1 MRAISAT
8 LFVII
13 LASCAHWG
21 MMRYRKMPDDSEF
34 GRAVFRLDVGWNHV
48 SIFEGPREQQGAMK
62 EMLEEHVDQN
72 SDCIDGRL
80 TNFEFGAYEGGGVLW
95 VSAECSLRAEQESR
109 AGE

>member
-1 MRAISAT
+1 MRVISAM

-13 LASCAHWG
+13 LASCAHWD
-21 MMRYRKMPDDSEF
+21 MMRYRKMPDDSEL
-34 GRAVFRLDVGWNHV
+34 GQAVFRLDVGWNHV
-48 SIFEGPREQQGAMK
+48 STFEDTHEQQEAMK

-95 VSAECSLRAEQESR
+95 VSAECSLRAEQEGR
-109 AGE
+109 ASE